1 MKRSMM
7 ERILPNL
14 AKRFSQSSWGL
25 GGENK
30 TYPHS
35 QWGWFIYSTCKTGY
49 FSRANTPYISERVDP
64 SIITN
69 SRISP

>member
-14 AKRFSQSSWGL
+14 AKRFAQSSWGL
-25 GGENK
+25 GGENI

-35 QWGWFIYSTCKTGY
+35 QWGWFIYST
-49 FSRANTPYISERVDP
+49 
-64 SIITN
+64 
-69 SRISP
+69 